1 VSVNV
6 SALQFRDADFVAG
19 VARALADAGLPPRL
33 LELELTESLLLDEVD
48 AHLQQL
54 QALADLGVQLAIDD
68 FGTGYSSL
76 RYLKRLPIH
85 RLKIDR
91 EFIRNL
97 PDDASD
103 RAITHTIVQLARSLG
118 LDVIA
123 EGVETTAQHAA
134 LCELGCASFQGF
146 LVAGALTVPDFEALL
161 DPPQRK
167 LA

>member
-1 VSVNV
+1 
-6 SALQFRDADFVAG
+6 
-19 VARALADAGLPPRL
+19 VARALAEADLPAGQ
-33 LELELTESLLLDEVD
+33 LELELTESLLLDDVD

-54 QALADLGVQLAIDD
+54 QALADLGVRLAIDD

-91 EFIRNL
+91 EFIRHL

-103 RAITHTIVQLARSLG
+103 RAITHTIVQLALALG

-123 EGVETTAQHAA
+123 EGVETDAQHRA

-146 LVAGALTVPDFEALL
+146 LVAGALPVAEFEALI
-161 DPPQRK
+161 DPPQRRI
-167 LA
+167 A